1 MLPRLRAVGRYLV
14 ECILAFAPWVLAMY
28 VFYRLQSSGAWTA
41 DTPHRGK
48 LSVLLLA
55 AGMLLSF
62 LVQSHFAKRRR
73 R

>member
-1 MLPRLRAVGRYLV
+1 MGRYLV
-14 ECILAFAPWVLAMY
+14 ESALALTPWVLALY
-28 VFYRLQSSGAWTA
+28 VFYRLQSSGIWTA

-62 LVQSHFAKRRR
+62 LAQSHFSKRRR
-73 R
+73 K

>member
-1 MLPRLRAVGRYLV
+1 MAS
-14 ECILAFAPWVLAMY
+14 APWVLAMY
-28 VFYRLQSSGAWTA
+28 VFYRLQSSGVWTA

-62 LVQSHFAKRRR
+62 LAQSRFSKRRR
-73 R
+73 K